1 MRHPRLMPLPLQGRT
16 VLVTGGARRI
26 GATIVRQF
34 AAVGAN
40 VMIHCNNSTS
50 EAEVLADEV
59 GGIVVQGDLTE
70 ESGRQ
75 KIVSA
80 VASNGKGLF
89 CLIHSAS
96 VFIASPSEEE
106 AERQMLINCKAPQL
120 LTRSLL
126 SELRAVGGSIISITD
141 ASTDRPWADYSDY
154 SDSKDSLRDWTLA
167 AALELAPEI
176 RANCIAPGAIL
187 PAVEEGDLVD
197 SIAARIPL
205 GRWGEPDD
213 IAGAAL
219 FLSQASYITSEVL
232 KVDGGWSASHQP

>member
-1 MRHPRLMPLPLQGRT
+1 
-16 VLVTGGARRI
+16 
-26 GATIVRQF
+26 
-34 AAVGAN
+34 
-40 VMIHCNNSTS
+40 MIHCNTSTA
-50 EAEVLADEV
+50 EAEVLAAEID
-59 GGIVVQGDLTE
+59 GIVVQGDLTK

-75 KIVSA
+75 KIISA
-80 VASNGKGLF
+80 VKSGGKGLF

-106 AERQMLINCKAPQL
+106 AERQMLINNKAPQL
-120 LTRSLL
+120 LTHSLL
-126 SELRAVGGSIISITD
+126 PELHAAGGSIISITD

-154 SDSKDSLRDWTLA
+154 SASKDSLREWTLA
-167 AALELAPEI
+167 VALELAPEI

-187 PAVEEGDLVD
+187 PAAEEGEMVD

-205 GRWGEPDD
+205 GRWGEPED